1 MPLVI
6 PRVRDVMREVP
17 ITVSEGDLLVEVIR
31 IMASRGIGSVIV
43 TDELGDVVGVFTERD
58 LLRLLANSTNIGELT
73 VGDVMTREVISV
85 EPGASLIKAIH
96 IMAKHGIRH
105 LPVLDRDGKLM
116 GIVSIRDAAI
126 ALARILVDANISGV
140 ELTSEEVEMIMDI
153 DEGRGY

>member
-1 MPLVI
+1 
-6 PRVRDVMREVP
+6 MREVP